1 MMLHITRLAV
11 DGAEPPYTLRV
22 ELEGTIH
29 AGPLGPDIVRDL
41 QKNLEPLN
49 EITFR
54 ERSMIEDMFMAKIV
68 RPYLKRKRAAGEI
81 ADIDL

>member
-22 ELEGTIH
+22 EFEGTIH
-29 AGPLGPDIVRDL
+29 AGPLGPDIVHDL
-41 QKNLEPLN
+41 QKNLKPLN

-54 ERSMIEDMFMAKIV
+54 ERSMIEELVMAKIV
-68 RPYLKRKRAAGEI
+68 RQYLKRKHAAGEI
-81 ADIDL
+81 ADIDV